1 VLFPNNGVTQSNFFG
16 VPDLDHMMDRIMTG
30 KTQEQIEE
38 HALLEDE
45 AEQGNAHGQYNLG

>member
-1 VLFPNNGVTQSNFFG
+1 
-16 VPDLDHMMDRIMTG
+16 MMDRIMTG